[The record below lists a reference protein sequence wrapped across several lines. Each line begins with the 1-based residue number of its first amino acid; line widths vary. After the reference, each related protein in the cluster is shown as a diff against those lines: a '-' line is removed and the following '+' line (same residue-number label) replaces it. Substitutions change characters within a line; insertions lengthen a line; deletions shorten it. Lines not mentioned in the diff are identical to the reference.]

1 VTHNPCHPHDV
12 VADDGA
18 RLQGCAHGGHLT
30 GWWPAGQ
37 PRSRLWMSS
46 ASTCGP
52 GAAIRGGVPVVFPQF
67 GVLGPLPKHGFARTV
82 AWEPQ
87 HPSPTDEARLT
98 FATTIPT
105 RGDWPHQATLTL
117 SASARAQMLTV
128 RLAVANTASTPFA
141 FTAALHTYL
150 HVSSTADAG
159 ISGLEGRAAK
169 DAAAGG
175 RATTL
180 GDERLSTVGPL
191 DLMIRDVPGAL
202 VLHDAAQPDL
212 VISTEGFRDWVVWNP
227 GADHRLSD
235 VQAGEEA
242 GFVCIE
248 PAVLEPVP
256 IAPGQVWQASL
267 IMTAR

>member
-1 VTHNPCHPHDV
+1 MTVDPCRPHDV

-18 RLQGCAHGGHLT
+18 RLQGCAHGAHLT
-30 GWWPAGQ
+30 GWWPAGES
-37 PRSRLWMSS
+37 RSRLWMSS

-87 HPSPTDEARLT
+87 HPSTTDEARLT

-128 RLAVANTASTPFA
+128 RLTVANTASTPFA

-150 HVSSTADAG
+150 HVSSTSDAG
-159 ISGLEGRAAK
+159 ISGLEGRAAE

-180 GDERLSTVGPL
+180 PEERLSPVGPL
-191 DLMIRDVPGAL
+191 DLMIRDVPEAL

-212 VISTEGFRDWVVWNP
+212 VIRTEDFRDWVVWNP
-227 GADHRLSD
+227 GAGHGLSD
-235 VQAGEEA
+235 VPAGEEA

-248 PAVLEPVP
+248 PAVLEPTR
-256 IAPGQVWQASL
+256 IAPGHAWQASL

>member
-1 VTHNPCHPHDV
+1 MTHNPCQPHHV

-18 RLQGCAHGGHLT
+18 GLQGCAHGGHLT
-30 GWWPAGQ
+30 GWWPPGES
-37 PRSRLWMSS
+37 RSRLWMSS
-46 ASTCGP
+46 TSTCGP
-52 GAAIRGGVPVVFPQF
+52 GAAIRGGIPVVFPQF
-67 GVLGPLPKHGFARTV
+67 GVLGTLPKHGFARTV
-82 AWEPQ
+82 AWEAQ
-87 HPSPTDEARLT
+87 HPSGTGEATLT
-98 FATTIPT
+98 FDTTMPA

-128 RLAVANTASTPFA
+128 RLAVANTGSTPLA
-141 FTAALHTYL
+141 FTAALHTHL
-150 HVSSTADAG
+150 RVSSTSDAG
-159 ISGLEGRAAK
+159 ISGLEGRAAE

-180 GDERLSTVGPL
+180 PEERLSPFGPL
-191 DLMIRDVPGAL
+191 DLMIRDVPEAL

-212 VISTEGFRDWVVWNP
+212 VISTEGFADWVVWNP
-227 GADHRLSD
+227 GAGHALSD
-235 VQAGEEA
+235 VPAGEEA

-256 IAPGQVWQASL
+256 IGPGEVWQASL